1 MTATDTG
8 VSTHSIDSSTPI
20 VNDFTVVVATENGS
34 GSQTAN
40 NTLIRAIFKMGV
52 PVSGKNLFPS
62 NISGLPT
69 WYTIRVS
76 RDGYAA
82 RREHSEILVAYNPR
96 TSDEDLKN
104 LPSGGVCIHPA
115 DMKFTTPRSDI
126 ISYAVPVKDFL
137 KEIAPPQNLRDY
149 IANMSY
155 VGVMSHVFDISRAE
169 IENALM
175 HHFNGK
181 RKAVDLNLR
190 MVDMAMQY
198 AAEHL
203 PKQDPFRVAPMDKTA
218 GKILIDG
225 NTAAGIGALVGG
237 VGVVAWYPITP
248 STSLVDAITEYAPKL
263 RPAVDGKVNYAII
276 QAEDELAAA
285 GMIVGAGWA
294 GARAMTATSGPGIS
308 LMNEFG
314 GLAHFAEVPI
324 VIWDIMRMGP
334 STGLP
339 TRVSQGDILSA
350 YYLGHGDS
358 QHICLLP
365 GDMRECFAYGKTA
378 FDLAERFQTPVL
390 VLSDLDLGMNN
401 WMTDPFEY
409 PEEPFDRG
417 KILHTDTFE
426 AFLADHEN
434 KWGRYRDVDGD
445 GITYRT
451 IPGNTHPR
459 AAWLGRGTGHNEQ
472 GVYSER
478 NDDWQRNMDRI
489 TRKFN
494 TARSHVPAP
503 VVDRRAGARVGI
515 IGYGSTAD
523 AILEA
528 RDRLRAAG
536 IETSSMRL
544 RALPLNDDVS
554 AFMAEYDEIYVVE
567 LNQDSQMMQLLCA
580 HAPKHAGS
588 LLPVNICDGLPMTA
602 TFIVDRINAHR
613 SAGKK

>member
-1 MTATDTG
+1 MTPRNCTALELGMTSHDTV
-8 VSTHSIDSSTPI
+8 VSAPTIDPSIPI
-20 VNDFTVVVATENGS
+20 INDFSLVVATENGS

-76 RDGYAA
+76 HQGYAA
-82 RREHSEILVAYNPR
+82 RREYSEILVAYNPR
-96 TSDEDLKN
+96 TSDEDLSK
-104 LPSGGVCIHPA
+104 LPAGGVCIHPA
-115 DMKFTTPRSDI
+115 DMKFTTPRTDVI
-126 ISYAVPVKDFL
+126 YYPVPVKDLL
-137 KEIAPPQNLRDY
+137 KEIAPPQHLRDY
-149 IANMSY
+149 ITNMSY
-155 VGVMSHVFDISRAE
+155 VGVVAQLFDISRDE

-181 RKAVDLNLR
+181 RKAVDINLR
-190 MVDMAMQY
+190 MVDLAI
-198 AAEHL
+198 AHTVAHL
-203 PKQDPFRVAPMDKTA
+203 PKNDPFRVAPLNKTA

-225 NTAAGIGALVGG
+225 NTAAGIGAVVGG

-263 RPAVDGKVNYAII
+263 RPAVDDKVNY
-276 QAEDELAAA
+276 
-285 GMIVGAGWA
+285 
-294 GARAMTATSGPGIS
+294 AMTATSGPGLS

-365 GDMRECFAYGKTA
+365 GNMTECFGYAGTA
-378 FDLAERFQTPVL
+378 FDLAERFQTPVI

-401 WMTDPFEY
+401 WMTEPFAY
-409 PEEPFDRG
+409 PEAPMDRG
-417 KILHTDTFE
+417 KILHTASFE
-426 AFLADHEN
+426 QFLADHDN
-434 KWGRYRDVDGD
+434 KWGRYRDYDGD

-451 IPGNTHPR
+451 IPGNQHPR
-459 AAWLGRGTGHNEQ
+459 AGWLGRGTGHNEQ
-472 GVYSER
+472 AVYSER
-478 NDDWQRNMDRI
+478 SEDWQRNMDRL
-489 TRKFN
+489 TRKLN
-494 TARSHVPAP
+494 TARNHVPAP
-503 VVDRRAGARVGI
+503 IVDTRAGATVGI
-515 IGYGSTAD
+515 IGYGSTSD
-523 AILEA
+523 AIEEA
-528 RDRLRAAG
+528 RDRLRTQG

-554 AFMAEYDEIYVVE
+554 AFMATYDEIYVVE
-567 LNQDSQMMQLLCA
+567 LNQDSQMLQLLCA
-580 HAPKHAGS
+580 HAPKHAGN
-588 LLPVNICDGLPMTA
+588 LAPVNLCDGLPLTA
-602 TFIVDRINAHR
+602 TFITDRILAHR
-613 SAGKK
+613 ASAQK